1 MKAVIYGIGKRFH
14 KIFTDQELI
23 KEIFVENDI
32 EIVGSSDRTVGF
44 EGQRF
49 IYRGES
55 LPVKKVDE
63 FLKNDI
69 KIIVTSKLYFE
80 EIKQELCKIGYKEN
94 QIMLIDSLL
103 DTYLDKVFLIN
114 KYIGKEGVEIGGP
127 TDLFSNIY
135 DKCISCD
142 GVNFSGNTVWW
153 KSHAKNYT
161 YKNKILGKV
170 WISDA
175 TDMCQIKDKKYDFVL
190 SSNNLEHIANPLKAL
205 KEFSRIV
212 KPDGTILVLVPE
224 KTETFDH
231 NRDYTTFEHL
241 LEDYKSDTGEDDLSH
256 LPDII
261 EKHDYSLDPECGGK
275 QKFIERAKKNLENRC
290 LHHHVF
296 EEETLRKSYK
306 FAGIKVTHVKRI
318 MGNWMII
325 GEKNE

>member
-44 EGQRF
+44 GGQRF

-69 KIIVTSKLYFE
+69 KIIVTSKIYFE
-80 EIKQELCKIGYKEN
+80 EIKQELC
-94 QIMLIDSLL
+94 
-103 DTYLDKVFLIN
+103 
-114 KYIGKEGVEIGGP
+114 
-127 TDLFSNIY
+127 
-135 DKCISCD
+135 
-142 GVNFSGNTVWW
+142 W